1 MAEKKS
7 EPQAVAEEVVAA
19 APAETQVANKKFD
32 WASLN
37 TLSVVSLASAVS
49 VVGALVAVI
58 TGHIALKQIKQTAE
72 AGRALALTGVVL
84 GYIHLAGWILF
95 GILGVIAQVFLF
107 SGGFGLEHMGPDFYE
122 FERGMGGMHFGD
134 R

>member
-7 EPQAVAEEVVAA
+7 EPQAVAEAVVVE
-19 APAETQVANKKFD
+19 APAERKKFD
-32 WASLN
+32 WTSLN
-37 TLSVVSLASAVS
+37 TLAVVSLASAVS

-58 TGHIALKQIKQTAE
+58 TGHIALKQIKQTSE
-72 AGRALALTGVVL
+72 AGRSLALTGIVL
-84 GYIHLAGWILF
+84 GYLHLAGWILF
-95 GILGVIAQVFLF
+95 GILGVIAQVLLF
-107 SGGFGLEHMGPDFYE
+107 SGGFGLDHMGPDIYE

>member
-7 EPQAVAEEVVAA
+7 EPQAVAETVVA
-19 APAETQVANKKFD
+19 APAENKKFD
-32 WASLN
+32 WTSLN
-37 TLSVVSLASAVS
+37 TLAIVSLASAVS

-58 TGHIALKQIKQTAE
+58 TGHIALKQIKQTSE
-72 AGRALALTGVVL
+72 AGRALALTGIVL
-84 GYIHLAGWILF
+84 GYLHLAGWILF
-95 GILGVIAQVFLF
+95 GILGVIAQVLLF
-107 SGGFGLEHMGPDFYE
+107 SGGFGLDHMGPDFYE

>member
-19 APAETQVANKKFD
+19 ALAGNKKFG

-72 AGRALALTGVVL
+72 SGRALALTGVVL
-84 GYIHLAGWILF
+84 GYIHLAGWISF

-122 FERGMGGMHFGD
+122 FERGIGGMHFGD

>member
-7 EPQAVAEEVVAA
+7 EPQAVAETVAA
-19 APAETQVANKKFD
+19 AAPSENKKFD

-58 TGHIALKQIKQTAE
+58 TGHIALKQIKQTSE
-72 AGRALALTGVVL
+72 AGRSLALTGVVL
-84 GYIHLAGWILF
+84 GYLHLAGWILF
-95 GILGVIAQVFLF
+95 GILGVIAQVLLF
-107 SGGFGLEHMGPDFYE
+107 SGGFGLDHMGPDFYE
-122 FERGMGGMHFGD
+122 FERGMGGMNFGD

>member
-19 APAETQVANKKFD
+19 APAGNKKFD

-72 AGRALALTGVVL
+72 SGRALALTGVVL
-84 GYIHLAGWILF
+84 GYLHLAGWILF

>member
-1 MAEKKS
+1 VAEKKS
-7 EPQAVAEEVVAA
+7 EPQAVVETVVAA
-19 APAETQVANKKFD
+19 APQESKKFD

-72 AGRALALTGVVL
+72 SGRALALTGVVL

-95 GILGVIAQVFLF
+95 GILGVIAQVLLF

>member
-7 EPQAVAEEVVAA
+7 EPQAVAEAVVAT
-19 APAETQVANKKFD
+19 PAETKKFD
-32 WASLN
+32 WTSLN
-37 TLSVVSLASAVS
+37 TLAIVSLASAVS

-58 TGHIALKQIKQTAE
+58 TGHIALKQIKQTSE

-84 GYIHLAGWILF
+84 GYLHLAGWILF
-95 GILGVIAQVFLF
+95 GILGVIAQVLLF
-107 SGGFGLEHMGPDFYE
+107 SGGFGLDHMGPDFYE

>member
-1 MAEKKS
+1 MADKKS
-7 EPQAVAEEVVAA
+7 EPQAVAEAVVVA
-19 APAETQVANKKFD
+19 APAENKKFD

-37 TLSVVSLASAVS
+37 TLAIVSLASAVS

-58 TGHIALKQIKQTAE
+58 TGHIALKQIKQTSE
-72 AGRALALTGVVL
+72 AGRALALTGIVL

-95 GILGVIAQVFLF
+95 GILGVLAQVLLF
-107 SGGFGLEHMGPDFYE
+107 SGGFGLDHMGPDFYE
-122 FERGMGGMHFGD
+122 FERGMGGMLFGD

>member
-7 EPQAVAEEVVAA
+7 EPQAVAESVVA
-19 APAETQVANKKFD
+19 APAETKKYD

-37 TLSVVSLASAVS
+37 TLAIVSLASAVS
-49 VVGALVAVI
+49 VVGALVAVT
-58 TGHIALKQIKQTAE
+58 TGHIALKQIKQTSE
-72 AGRALALTGVVL
+72 AGRALALTGIVL

-95 GILGVIAQVFLF
+95 GILGVLAQVLLF
-107 SGGFGLEHMGPDFYE
+107 SGGFGLDHMGPDFYE
-122 FERGMGGMHFGD
+122 FERGMGGMNFGD

>member
-7 EPQAVAEEVVAA
+7 EPQAVAEEVVTA
-19 APAETQVANKKFD
+19 APAGNKKFD
-32 WASLN
+32 WTSLN

-58 TGHIALKQIKQTAE
+58 TGHIALKQIKQTSE
-72 AGRALALTGVVL
+72 SGRALALAGVVL
-84 GYIHLAGWILF
+84 GYLHLAGWILF

>member
-7 EPQAVAEEVVAA
+7 EPQAVAETVVTA
-19 APAETQVANKKFD
+19 APSENKKFD

-58 TGHIALKQIKQTAE
+58 TGHIALKQIKQTSE
-72 AGRALALTGVVL
+72 AGRSLALTGVVL
-84 GYIHLAGWILF
+84 GYLHLAGWILF
-95 GILGVIAQVFLF
+95 GILGVIAQVLLF

-122 FERGMGGMHFGD
+122 FERGMGGMNFGD

>member
-7 EPQAVAEEVVAA
+7 EPQAVAEAVVVA
-19 APAETQVANKKFD
+19 APAENKKFD
-32 WASLN
+32 WTSLN
-37 TLSVVSLASAVS
+37 TLAVVSLASAVS

-58 TGHIALKQIKQTAE
+58 TGHIALKQIKQTSE
-72 AGRALALTGVVL
+72 AGRSLALTGIVL
-84 GYIHLAGWILF
+84 GYLHLAGWILF
-95 GILGVIAQVFLF
+95 GILGVIAQVLLF